1 VHSQGELG
9 ISVAAQL
16 HLAAVLPS
24 LTHAPDAHYHHLVD
38 DVIEGGKMRIES
50 GGIRVPSGPGLGI
63 KLDRARLDRY
73 HELGRKWQ
81 ASAET
86 SMVGD
91 SRAAAHLAVL
101 PKW

>member
-1 VHSQGELG
+1 M
-9 ISVAAQL
+9 AAQL

-38 DVIEGGKMRIES
+38 DIIEGGKMIIED
-50 GGIRVPSGPGLGI
+50 GEMRVPTGPGLGVA
-63 KLDRARLDRY
+63 LDPKRLNQY

-81 ASAET
+81 VSAET

-91 SRAAAHLAVL
+91 SRAQAHLAVL